1 MKWYVAR
8 INQMVYLEYVS
19 RTNQIA
25 ALGYVSHTN
34 QIAALRYVSRTIIS
48 QNLDILLQSQC
59 LGILCL

>member
-1 MKWYVAR
+1 
-8 INQMVYLEYVS
+8 MVYLEYVS